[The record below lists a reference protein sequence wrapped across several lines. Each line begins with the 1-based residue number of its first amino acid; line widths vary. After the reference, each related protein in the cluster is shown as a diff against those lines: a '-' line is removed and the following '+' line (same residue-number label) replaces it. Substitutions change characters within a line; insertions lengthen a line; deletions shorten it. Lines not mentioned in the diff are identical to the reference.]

1 MILAFANS
9 LFLKLAGFLL
19 SGLLFITG
27 AAPAAPAA
35 PIEAKDPESVEL
47 QFSVVADV
55 HMETYTLFRFRD
67 FAQVLTDMA
76 SAKQRQD
83 ALVLVGDNT
92 MNGQITEYI
101 MLYGLLSR
109 YDSSK
114 NFLMAMGNHD
124 LNQSTYETSAAIRRH
139 NFFLRSYTGAA
150 NDKPY
155 YNQMNY
161 RITSA
166 FYDGG
171 LHYQIENP
179 YTFIILGDEDP
190 QEDTTATIS
199 QIQLDWLAATLE
211 KALKGYPIFIFLHQ
225 QLGHTF
231 AWEWG
236 GVGEQSEAIRE
247 IIEQYEN
254 VFFFNGHLHR
264 PFEVKEIGG
273 VTYVNLPTLLS
284 GAQTGI
290 GCQVEAYEDRVVLR
304 ARDYVAGE
312 WLDEYSFDVYAK

>member
-19 SGLLFITG
+19 SGLLLLTG
-27 AAPAAPAA
+27 GAPAAPAA
-35 PIEAKDPESVEL
+35 PIEAKYPDAKL
-47 QFSVVADV
+47 QFSVIADV
-55 HMETYTLFRFRD
+55 HMETNSLSRFVD
-67 FAQVLTDMA
+67 LAQVLTDMA
-76 SAKQRQD
+76 SAKSPQD

-92 MNGQITEYI
+92 MNGQLTEYI

-109 YDSSK
+109 YDRSK
-114 NFLMAMGNHD
+114 NFLAAMGNHD
-124 LNQSTYETSAAIRRH
+124 LNQSTYATPTAIRRSS
-139 NFFLRSYTGAA
+139 FFLRSYTGVA

-155 YNQMNY
+155 FRQMNY

-171 LHYQIENP
+171 LHYTIEDP

-190 QEDTTATIS
+190 QEDTTAVIS
-199 QIQLDWLAATLE
+199 QAQLDWLAATLEKAE

-225 QLGHTF
+225 SLNHTF

-236 GVGEQSEAIRE
+236 GVGAQSEAIRE

-264 PFEVKEIGG
+264 PFEVKQING

-284 GAQTGI
+284 GEKTGI
-290 GCQVEAYEDRVVLR
+290 GCQVEAYEDRVILR
-304 ARDYVAGE
+304 ARDYVAGV
-312 WLDEYSFDVYAK
+312 WLEECEVVL